1 MDFPGRMDRD
11 GQQLEEPPAGLWVGG
26 GGWEEP
32 PPPTLAY
39 EIFFRSKLKQARF
52 LTMPSDAK
60 VKANTKI
67 AEDLLKVSSH

>member
-11 GQQLEEPPAGLWVGG
+11 GQQL
-26 GGWEEP
+26 EEP